1 MGLQH
6 ADLVA
11 FMLKNTP
18 KIAHFGSTSKV
29 FILRMPP
36 SGRYPTLNFLQ
47 RNKKEKKLGLQQ
59 ANFVNFVS
67 MLKNTPKIAS
77 LGSTSQRGAYLGN
90 APQLHLWEGCLFG
103 ERPSA
108 PPLGGVLIWGTPL
121 YGGATRQV
129 ILWSAVKR
137 EKKVVLQRADHF
149 NL

>member
-1 MGLQH
+1 VGLQH

-90 APQLHLWEGCLFG
+90 APLWRRNSTGNFVEC
-103 ERPSA
+103 SK
-108 PPLGGVLIWGTPL
+108 
-121 YGGATRQV
+121 
-129 ILWSAVKR
+129 KR
-137 EKKVVLQRADHF
+137 EKSGSTTSWSLQFVNVELGAKGKVEEKM
-149 NL
+149 